1 MQSLRLL
8 VCLLLL
14 SSLALVQAQ
23 APPPLTPQMSP
34 IVTWDAERDI
44 SRPPTKRPLTAAELK
59 AARARAD
66 RFFDLVKATPTF
78 SQPAKHV
85 TLVTAWPVVLDDG
98 ALSERFYAY
107 RSAPADVRIRP
118 DGSLWPKMGGAHT
131 VLFFQTNYPP
141 LASHLEDRGV
151 ERFSRTIEGDGA
163 AYDVFSQPRTFAEVG
178 GGTLYNGLLVI
189 TRDGR
194 SILEPAPLGPI
205 LAGEIARY
213 QKSIADLD
221 RGTKSS
227 LEQLEASMTP
237 QAKAERRAK
246 RAERWKTQ
254 FRNPATLASE
264 LDAADKSDEA
274 DYQRQKERLTPPAMR
289 DPKSVY
295 WGYRL
300 ALEALETRLASL
312 DEAGRRGGA
321 CGRMDPVFSPQNGAR
336 FEPAAAGS
344 TGCGPIVRI
353 RRDLVDLKRPNAV
366 QLLTLFLPDEP
377 CGEQW
382 AGKAM
387 LQSDRCDVAV
397 PLMRELDWTAMRAVM
412 GW

>member
-1 MQSLRLL
+1 MQSFPLI

-14 SSLALVQAQ
+14 SSLSMAQ
-23 APPPLTPQMSP
+23 APAPLAPQMSP
-34 IVTWDAERDI
+34 IVTWDPGREI
-44 SRPPTKRPLTAAELK
+44 SRPYTRRPLTAAELK

-66 RFFDLVKATPTF
+66 RFYDLVKATPTF

-98 ALSERFYAY
+98 ALNESFYAY
-107 RSAPADVRIRP
+107 RSAPADVRRRA
-118 DGSLWPKMGGAHT
+118 DGSLWPKMGGDHT
-131 VLFFQTNYPP
+131 VVSFQTNRRPQ
-141 LASHLEDRGV
+141 AFHLEDRAV
-151 ERFSRTIEGDGA
+151 ARFSRTIENDGPP
-163 AYDVFSQPRTFAEVG
+163 YEVFSQPRTFAEVG
-178 GGTLYNGLLVI
+178 GGTLYNSLLVI

-205 LAGEIARY
+205 LAGEIARF

-221 RGTKSS
+221 RETKRS
-227 LEQLEASMTP
+227 LDELETSMKP

-254 FRNPATLASE
+254 FRSPAALASE

-274 DYQRQKERLTPPAMR
+274 DYQRQKERLTPPAVR

-300 ALEALETRLASL
+300 GLEALETQLASL
-312 DEAGRRGGA
+312 DDAERRGGA
-321 CGRMDPVFSPQNGAR
+321 CGWMDPAFSPQNGAR
-336 FEPAAAGS
+336 FEQAASAR
-344 TGCGPIVRI
+344 TGCVPVVRI
-353 RRDLVDLKRPNAV
+353 RRDLVDLKRPNEV
-366 QLLTLFLPDEP
+366 QLLAVFLPDEP
-377 CGEQW
+377 CGAYW
-382 AGKAM
+382 AGKAA
-387 LQSDRCDVAV
+387 LQSNRCDVAV

>member
-1 MQSLRLL
+1 MQSLRLAL
-8 VCLLLL
+8 CIFLL
-14 SSLALVQAQ
+14 SSLVLAQ

-34 IVTWDAERDI
+34 IVTWDPDRDI

-66 RFFDLVKATPTF
+66 RFYDLVKATPSF

-85 TLVTAWPVVLDDG
+85 TLVTAWPVVLDNG

-107 RSAPADVRIRP
+107 RSAPKDVTKRT
-118 DGSLWPKMGGAHT
+118 DGSLWPKMGGSHSL
-131 VLFFQTNYPP
+131 LFFQTNSPP
-141 LASHLEDRGV
+141 LASHLEDRAV
-151 ERFSRTIEGDGA
+151 ARFTRTIENDGPS
-163 AYDVFSQPRTFAEVG
+163 YEVFSQPRTFAALG
-178 GGTLYNGLLVI
+178 GGALYNSILVI

-213 QKSIADLD
+213 QKTIADLD

-227 LEQLEASMTP
+227 IEQLEASMTP

-264 LDAADKSDEA
+264 LDAADKSDES
-274 DYQRQKERLTPPAMR
+274 DYQRQKERMTPPSVR

-295 WGYRL
+295 WGPRL
-300 ALEALETRLASL
+300 ALEAIEQRLASL
-312 DEAGRRGGA
+312 DDAGRKAGRVRTGGPGIQPGERPA
-321 CGRMDPVFSPQNGAR
+321 VRAGRLRERRLCADCADSPRPGGPQAAERDPVVDDVAHGGPVRRAVGWKNGA
-336 FEPAAAGS
+336 A
-344 TGCGPIVRI
+344 
-353 RRDLVDLKRPNAV
+353 
-366 QLLTLFLPDEP
+366 
-377 CGEQW
+377 EQP
-382 AGKAM
+382 
-387 LQSDRCDVAV
+387 V
-397 PLMRELDWTAMRAVM
+397 
-412 GW
+412 